1 MKESLFCTQ
10 KYIFFLFYKFFIFH
24 KIIKLLKFSTI
35 YYLFLIL
42 NPLQA
47 QDKTDTITIINTK
60 EKQIK
65 GWSLGAVPAIAFDSD
80 VGFKYGAAL
89 NLYDYGNGSLY
100 PDYKHSIYLE
110 WSRTTKGSGINQI
123 TYDSKYL
130 IKGLR
135 FTGDI
140 SYFQEQALD
149 FYGFNGYQS
158 EYNQEFEDLNSI
170 KYISRMYYRIDRQL
184 FRLSL
189 DILSNKIKQ
198 KFKWIIGYGL
208 YDNNIS
214 NVDINKLNEG
224 RDKDK
229 VFPAVDTNTSLYE
242 KYKKWEIIPKEQ
254 INGGTTQII
263 KLGLVYDSRD
273 NEANPM
279 KGLWTEGLVLLSPSI
294 IGNDYNYAQ
303 IAINHRQYFTLKK
316 EVLNLACR
324 LAYQGKIA
332 GEMPYY
338 MLPFLFS
345 SNKPTRDGLGGAKTV
360 RGVLRNRIVG
370 EGMFYG
376 NFELRW
382 KFLRTKFLK
391 QNFYMALSGFTDM
404 GQVIQYYDFKK
415 NNIPTNYKI
424 IADDES
430 LHLGYGGSL
439 HLVLNSNFVLNFTYG
454 RAKSKQ
460 DGNSAFYINLN
471 YLF

>member
-1 MKESLFCTQ
+1 MNKF
-10 KYIFFLFYKFFIFH
+10 FFLIFTLFSLIIFGQN
-24 KIIKLLKFSTI
+24 KIDTT
-35 YYLFLIL
+35 L
-42 NPLQA
+42 N
-47 QDKTDTITIINTK
+47 NSNK

-80 VGFKYGAAL
+80 IGFKYGAAL
-89 NLYDYGNGSLY
+89 NLYDYGKGNLY

-135 FTGDI
+135 FSGDI

-158 EYNQEFEDLNSI
+158 DYNHQFEDEKDTN
-170 KYISRMYYRIDRQL
+170 YISRMYYRIDRQL
-184 FRLSL
+184 FRISL
-189 DILSNKIKQ
+189 DFVSNNPKHKIK
-198 KFKWIIGYGL
+198 WLIGYGF
-208 YDNNIS
+208 YDNNIK

-224 RDKDK
+224 RDLDK
-229 VFPAVDTNTSLYE
+229 LFPTVDTNTSLYE
-242 KYKKWEIIPKEQ
+242 QYKNWDIIPKEQ
-254 INGGTTQII
+254 INGGSTQII

-279 KGLWTEGLVLLSPSI
+279 KGIWSEALLLLSPSF
-294 IGNDYNYAQ
+294 IGNKYNYAQ

-316 EVLNLACR
+316 EILNLACR
-324 LAYQGKIA
+324 LAYQGKIY
-332 GEMPYY
+332 GEMPFY
-338 MLPFLFS
+338 MLPFVFS

-360 RGVLRNRIVG
+360 RGILRNRIVG

-382 KFLRTKFLK
+382 KFLRTNLLK
-391 QNFYMALSGFTDM
+391 QNFYIALSTYTDM
-404 GQVIQYYDFKK
+404 GRVIQFYDFNKTK
-415 NNIPTNYKI
+415 IPINKQI
-424 IADDES
+424 VADNES
-430 LHLGYGGSL
+430 IHLGYGGSL
-439 HLVLNSNFVLNFTYG
+439 HFVLNSNFVLNFTYG
-454 RAKSKQ
+454 LAKNKQ

>member
-1 MKESLFCTQ
+1 MNK
-10 KYIFFLFYKFFIFH
+10 
-24 KIIKLLKFSTI
+24 
-35 YYLFLIL
+35 YLFLIFTFFSLIL
-42 NPLQA
+42 NGQN
-47 QDKTDTITIINTK
+47 KSDTTLNNSNK

-80 VGFKYGAAL
+80 IGFKYGAAL
-89 NLYDYGNGSLY
+89 NLYDYGNSNLY
-100 PDYKHSIYLE
+100 PNYKHSIYLE

-158 EYNQEFEDLNSI
+158 EYNHQLEDDND
-170 KYISRMYYRIDRQL
+170 KNYISRMYYRIDRQL
-184 FRLSL
+184 FRLSF
-189 DILSNKIKQ
+189 DFVSNKENQ
-198 KFKWIIGYGL
+198 NFKWLIGYGL
-208 YDNNIS
+208 YDNNI
-214 NVDINKLNEG
+214 NKVDINKLNEG
-224 RDKDK
+224 RDADK
-229 VFPAVDTNTSLYE
+229 LFPAVDTNTSLYE
-242 KYKKWEIIPKEQ
+242 KYKNWSIIPYEQ
-254 INGGTTQII
+254 ENGGTTQLI

-279 KGLWTEGLVLLSPSI
+279 KGIWSEAILILSPTF
-294 IGNDYNYAQ
+294 IGNKYNYAQ
-303 IAINHRQYFTLKK
+303 IAINHRQYFTIKK

-332 GEMPYY
+332 GEMPFY
-338 MLPFLFS
+338 MLPFVFS

-360 RGVLRNRIVG
+360 RGILRNRIVG
-370 EGMFYG
+370 EGIFYG
-376 NFELRW
+376 NIELRW

-391 QNFYMALSGFTDM
+391 QNFYIALSGFTDI
-404 GQVIQYYDFKK
+404 GQVVQFYNFNKSK
-415 NNIPTNYKI
+415 IPSNFSI
-424 IADDES
+424 ISDNES
-430 LHLGYGGSL
+430 LHIGYGGSL
-439 HLVLNSNFVLNFTYG
+439 HFVLNSNFVLNFTYG
-454 RAKSKQ
+454 HANSKQ